1 MVLLSSVHVYFDYI
15 IFTFRVK
22 DNSVLTVTNDDT
34 TVAINFVPLKYH
46 SVNVVIDL
54 QVQLAFKKY
63 SNNQWPVP
71 TNVPCIATTFQS
83 YLSQKRMLMPGFLP
97 RDFYLIG
104 Q

>member
-63 SNNQWPVP
+63 SINGLCLQMYPVSP
-71 TNVPCIATTFQS
+71 QHFRVISLKKEC
-83 YLSQKRMLMPGFLP
+83 
-97 RDFYLIG
+97 
-104 Q
+104 